1 MNESLPSECAIRTK
15 RRVSSPPPHRLQVC
29 LVSQNT
35 RNTTTSMVAI
45 SPQRRVNSL
54 PRTDGA
60 DEQTR
65 CETNGRKEK
74 KARAFTSISA
84 PRRSNALVFAA
95 KWMINW
101 RATAGM
107 VSGRI
112 DRSTE
117 QKDPTPR
124 RSCFFFVE
132 SLASLLQEKSRTALG
147 PTTKPRC
154 FVISVPAHY
163 SEMAKSGR
171 VSSFEFC
178 FFFFFFGIRVSSFF
192 RVSKS
197 EISLNYD
204 LFSARPPPAM
214 PRRSPIWTVFKQD
227 ASGTYAT
234 CLLCICCVLHVRAK
248 RAQRLGGGYRDRRA
262 ADPPCTKA
270 RGGADSRSPLP
281 AAVAER
287 LNDKL

>member
-1 MNESLPSECAIRTK
+1 
-15 RRVSSPPPHRLQVC
+15 
-29 LVSQNT
+29 
-35 RNTTTSMVAI
+35 MVAI

-178 FFFFFFGIRVSSFF
+178 FFFFFFFFFLGSEFRVFFEFQKAKFRSTMTFFPPAPRHATAQSYLDGLQTGCVWDVCNMLALHLLCAARPRKTSATPRRRVS
-192 RVSKS
+192 
-197 EISLNYD
+197 
-204 LFSARPPPAM
+204 
-214 PRRSPIWTVFKQD
+214 
-227 ASGTYAT
+227 
-234 CLLCICCVLHVRAK
+234 
-248 RAQRLGGGYRDRRA
+248 
-262 ADPPCTKA
+262 
-270 RGGADSRSPLP
+270 
-281 AAVAER
+281 
-287 LNDKL
+287 

>member
-1 MNESLPSECAIRTK
+1 MANGSLRNMLRGYVAASSSICAQSRQPEGERPSERASERESLPSAIKTARC
-15 RRVSSPPPHRLQVC
+15 VSSHRLRVC

-35 RNTTTSMVAI
+35 ATQQRAWLPI

-178 FFFFFFGIRVSSFF
+178 FFLGSEFRVFFEFQKAKFRSTMTFFPPAPRHATAQSYLDGLQTGCVWDVCNMLALHLLCAARPRKTSATPRRRVS
-192 RVSKS
+192 
-197 EISLNYD
+197 
-204 LFSARPPPAM
+204 
-214 PRRSPIWTVFKQD
+214 
-227 ASGTYAT
+227 
-234 CLLCICCVLHVRAK
+234 
-248 RAQRLGGGYRDRRA
+248 
-262 ADPPCTKA
+262 
-270 RGGADSRSPLP
+270 
-281 AAVAER
+281 
-287 LNDKL
+287 